1 MDNQTSKIQ
10 NELMVKNKVFSL
22 CLFVLIIISSCVTI
36 KTPIR
41 PFTTHRFFENIR
53 ERKVY
58 NSCLRIL
65 SLKGFGIV
73 SEAKDKDLIT
83 TNWYYFNKPGINW
96 KYRFRFSLL
105 VSQSSEDIVKVSLMV
120 KFQRGMPI
128 KPRPYLSEV
137 TGTIS
142 SKDTISIL
150 GYNWKEIS
158 VDDYLVRYLDDFFLE
173 LKKQL
178 SPIKSNI
185 IFENPHEVRR
195 VKFRLMGIS
204 LDRIK
209 NFPFDDGSQKILELK
224 DDYVVIQTFSQ
235 TFKEEDAIPIPVE
248 DKKLSKYL
256 RPTFFCQS
264 EDPTIQEQAKKIVGE
279 ERNSWRAAKKIAEW
293 INKEMIPTYGFSFA
307 SAKEV
312 LKYLQGD
319 CTEYTVLAAALCRA
333 VGIPARAAVGIMYEK
348 GRFDYHMWLEVFV
361 GRWVALDAQFLA
373 HERESGEYYT
383 DATHLKFGRSRLDE
397 NTLKEITEAIGDI
410 IGKIKLEI
418 VDYI

>member
-1 MDNQTSKIQ
+1 MT
-10 NELMVKNKVFSL
+10 KNKVFFL
-22 CLFVLIIISSCVTI
+22 CLFVLIIISSCITI
-36 KTPIR
+36 KAPIR
-41 PFTTHRFFENIR
+41 QFTDYRFFENMR

-73 SEAKDKDLIT
+73 SEAEDKGLIT
-83 TNWYYFNKPGINW
+83 TNWYYFNKPGRNW
-96 KYRFRFSLL
+96 KYRFRFNLL
-105 VSQSSEDIVKVSLMV
+105 VSQSSEDMIKVSLMARL
-120 KFQRGMPI
+120 QRGIPI
-128 KPRPYLSEV
+128 KPRPYLFDV

-142 SKDTISIL
+142 SKEAMSIL
-150 GYNWKEIS
+150 GYDWKEIS
-158 VDDYLVRYLDDFFLE
+158 ADDYLGRYLDDFFIE

-178 SPIKSNI
+178 NPIKSNI
-185 IFENPHEVRR
+185 IFENPLEVKR

-204 LDRIK
+204 MVRIK
-209 NFPFDDGSQKILELK
+209 NFPFDNGSQKVLDIK
-224 DDYVVIQTFSQ
+224 DDYIVIQTFSQ
-235 TFKEEDAIPIPVE
+235 IFKEEDALLIPIE
-248 DKKLSKYL
+248 DEKLSKYL
-256 RPTFFCQS
+256 KSTFFCQS

-307 SAKEV
+307 SAKDV

-333 VGIPARAAVGIMYEK
+333 AGIPARAAVGVIYEK
-348 GRFDYHMWLEVFV
+348 ERFDYHMWLEVFV
-361 GRWVALDAQFLA
+361 GRWIALDAQFLA
-373 HERESGEYYT
+373 HDLESGEFYT

-397 NTLKEITEAIGDI
+397 DALKEITKAIGDI
-410 IGKIKLEI
+410 IGKIRLEI